1 MKPFRAGVR
10 FALLLTV
17 VAALPAFA
25 AEKPIN
31 ISIFPPLAIAKPED
45 SVTAFRFNLIYG
57 KNTAVKVIDIGLVN
71 HTTTG
76 LSNGLQWGF
85 LNLTE
90 GEFKGL
96 QVAAININKGTAH
109 GLQWATVN
117 YTQNSSGLQLAMVN
131 YARKMDGVQVG
142 VVNIIKEGGMFPV
155 MVIANWGK

>member
-1 MKPFRAGVR
+1 MKPLRAGVR
-10 FALLLTV
+10 FALLLAV
-17 VAALPAFA
+17 LVALPAFA
-25 AEKPIN
+25 SEKPIN
-31 ISIFPPLAIAKPED
+31 LSIFPPLAIAKPED

-85 LNLTE
+85 ANYTE

-96 QVAAININKGTAH
+96 QVAAININKGTAR

-117 YTQNSSGLQLAMVN
+117 YAENAGGLQIAMVN

>member
-17 VAALPAFA
+17 LAALPAFA
-25 AEKPIN
+25 SEKPIN
-31 ISIFPPLAIAKPED
+31 LSIFPPIAIAKPED

-57 KNTAVKVIDIGLVN
+57 KNTSVKVIDLGLVN
-71 HTTTG
+71 HTTSG
-76 LSNGLQWGF
+76 LSN
-85 LNLTE
+85 
-90 GEFKGL
+90 
-96 QVAAININKGTAH
+96 

-117 YTQNSSGLQLAMVN
+117 YAENAGGLQLAMVN